1 MNKILLNKHTIITL
15 FQFNNFPYLLNYI
28 LFIEK
33 LRPDFKFI
41 IWLCTSC
48 YLMSMPACWM
58 IIVYVRTYV
67 PSSSDCILYHGCFTP
82 TQKYYMQ
89 KGQCQKKTQ
98 FINIIIMDAKI
109 FKMLKVHLEFRYFAQ
124 ISRLKKRKF

>member
-41 IWLCTSC
+41 I
-48 YLMSMPACWM
+48 
-58 IIVYVRTYV
+58 
-67 PSSSDCILYHGCFTP
+67 
-82 TQKYYMQ
+82 
-89 KGQCQKKTQ
+89 
-98 FINIIIMDAKI
+98 
-109 FKMLKVHLEFRYFAQ
+109 
-124 ISRLKKRKF
+124 